1 MDYSGAMR
9 KSTTIFAIAVLGLL
23 ATAAP
28 AADKGMMHCF
38 AYTVKGDATDA
49 DFAAFYKATEEMPK
63 KIKEVK
69 QVWFGKLRRPL
80 AQYRMDATNAKK
92 FTAEAPTATV
102 EATRVVRQQG
112 VCMLLESEAALKV
125 YEAHPYHKDWVAAYE
140 KVRVAG
146 TTTYDILAQ

>member
-1 MDYSGAMR
+1 MR
-9 KSTTIFAIAVLGLL
+9 KFTILTIASLSLL
-23 ATAAP
+23 AAVAP

-38 AYTVKGDATDA
+38 AYTVKSEATPA
-49 DFAAFYKATEEMPK
+49 DFDAFYKATEEMPK

-80 AQYRMDATNAKK
+80 TQYRLDAANAKK
-92 FTAEAPTATV
+92 FTAEAPTATA

-125 YEAHPYHKDWVAAYE
+125 YEAHPYHKEWVAAYE

-146 TTTYDILAQ
+146 TTTYDILVQ